1 MISIPERKIHLLVY
15 IQFKSLRRTSK
26 LTNIYKSLLSR
37 WLKEDGLTLKYNN
50 NKNKNNQNQFI
61 SDITK
66 LILEMNPYFIINE
79 ILKIITEK
87 HNIPCSYGLLRYIL
101 LKDLNFSYKKI
112 KYTHYTDENL
122 INKKRKEFIDEF
134 KKIYKPDSFC
144 RIVRIFTVY
153 NSRVF
158 LSINKFKSIYII
170 NKSSSRR

>member
-87 HNIPCSYGLLRYIL
+87 HNIPCNDRRLIYYFTLLQFKFPAIRVCYYWS
-101 LKDLNFSYKKI
+101 KENF
-112 KYTHYTDENL
+112 N
-122 INKKRKEFIDEF
+122 F
-134 KKIYKPDSFC
+134 KLFS
-144 RIVRIFTVY
+144 V
-153 NSRVF
+153 
-158 LSINKFKSIYII
+158 
-170 NKSSSRR
+170 